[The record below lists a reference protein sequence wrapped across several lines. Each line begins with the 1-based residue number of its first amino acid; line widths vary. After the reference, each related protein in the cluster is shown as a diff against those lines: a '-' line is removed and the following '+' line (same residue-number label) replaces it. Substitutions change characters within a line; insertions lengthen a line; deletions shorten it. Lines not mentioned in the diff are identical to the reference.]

1 MQQLNNTDM
10 KPCRY
15 LRWHSYRKMIANIRA
30 TLASDGV
37 VMIPTYTRCT
47 RYDRRHID
55 MFKANRNGAWVQR
68 GKSWDCISLSKII
81 HCRRL
86 TA

>member
-1 MQQLNNTDM
+1 MTNEQMVAN
-10 KPCRY
+10 RY
-15 LRWHSYRKMIANIRA
+15 GRWAGYRKLIASIKA
-30 TLASDGV
+30 TLAADGV

-55 MFKANRNGAWVQR
+55 MFKANRNGAWVAR
-68 GKSWDCISLSKII
+68 GKNWDCISLSKII